1 MNTLLPTMLWYGGL
15 IGIGLAA
22 LLVLWALALYVLK
35 HATGGFVSLI
45 LGGGLALAAASSW
58 AVTYATSLSQG
69 NQLIK
74 VHAPLMRLVAGSVL
88 TRASLEDVRAVA
100 EPSPDLTS
108 FQSRYDAYEA
118 SIERLLQAEWQFHR
132 RSAWNEPAL
141 LFKTTWDLNEVQ
153 VHHAR
158 WEKRPEALEC
168 PANASAPALSDAIAR
183 LQERLQSQQMLAQ
196 IVGEQFDGYD
206 LDGPDS
212 QPASGA
218 AMTRTLAMVLGALA
232 LLSVVA
238 AAVVWRKRPR
248 QSIDVLMAATAIV
261 LINLAGW
268 LALGTGADQERL
280 RADLFA
286 GAATVHRET
295 VSLNESLKTLM
306 PAPRQGALEPRDSS
320 ERLIADYALYMNSVR
335 DLAQLVRIWD
345 RAVLT
350 GTLDTGIVSS
360 ERIRTHDDVV
370 NAIRSGML
378 TAYRQ
383 YVQLDG
389 RVAALACRSEWFPK
403 SEGRARED
411 ELLALP

>member
-108 FQSRYDAYEA
+108 FQSRYDTYEL

-158 WEKRPEALEC
+158 WEDRK
-168 PANASAPALSDAIAR
+168 
-183 LQERLQSQQMLAQ
+183 
-196 IVGEQFDGYD
+196 
-206 LDGPDS
+206 
-212 QPASGA
+212 
-218 AMTRTLAMVLGALA
+218 
-232 LLSVVA
+232 SVV
-238 AAVVWRKRPR
+238 
-248 QSIDVLMAATAIV
+248 
-261 LINLAGW
+261 
-268 LALGTGADQERL
+268 
-280 RADLFA
+280 
-286 GAATVHRET
+286 
-295 VSLNESLKTLM
+295 
-306 PAPRQGALEPRDSS
+306 
-320 ERLIADYALYMNSVR
+320 
-335 DLAQLVRIWD
+335 
-345 RAVLT
+345 
-350 GTLDTGIVSS
+350 
-360 ERIRTHDDVV
+360 
-370 NAIRSGML
+370 
-378 TAYRQ
+378 
-383 YVQLDG
+383 
-389 RVAALACRSEWFPK
+389 
-403 SEGRARED
+403 
-411 ELLALP
+411 